1 MGPFNF
7 AESLAFGR
15 AEHFLLEAVGM
26 QWPCID
32 DFRFLNQLS
41 GCNGGYRSLVPARVA
56 FDGDVVIND
65 LRVPP
70 PPQEVRCGSY
80 RYEKWAFGRMVWNLD
95 KEQNS
100 QRQIVVLFPDWI
112 CEATGEN
119 RKKKTKSH
127 SRIYK
132 SRIFLSIM
140 CLADSLAPS
149 PPLLCF

>member
-1 MGPFNF
+1 MRGGALWAPLILQKASRSVELYIFF
-7 AESLAFGR
+7 SRLS
-15 AEHFLLEAVGM
+15 M

-112 CEATGEN
+112 CEATGEISQSN
-119 RKKKTKSH
+119 
-127 SRIYK
+127 IQ
-132 SRIFLSIM
+132 IEDLS
-140 CLADSLAPS
+140 LDHVPS
-149 PPLLCF
+149 